1 MFMAYLDGSN
11 SNLQGKVCTVAGFLG
26 TESQWESFLEDW
38 AKTLG
43 RKKSLHMKDLRWWRD
58 SDRDLLAGLGALPD
72 KHRLKRVASLVR
84 NEDYGKIVKGKIR
97 DRYANP
103 YMLAVQMCAA
113 QILNY
118 VSPDA
123 SIAVYLEEQSVYKWR
138 VAELS
143 ESVVRM
149 NTGRLLSVS
158 TLKKG
163 KCSGFQAADYL
174 SYAVSQLREK
184 PRGFRTRWC
193 KSVLGI
199 GACIGF
205 SGAVT
210 PALDVALDTP
220 LQIPIKEME

>member
-26 TESQWESFLEDW
+26 TESQWEYFLEDW

-84 NEDYGKIVKGKIR
+84 NEDYAEIVKGKIR
-97 DRYANP
+97 DRCANP
-103 YMLAVQMCAA
+103 YMLAVQMCVA

-123 SIAVYLEEQSVYKWR
+123 SVAVYLEQQSVYKWR
-138 VAELS
+138 VTELS
-143 ESVVRM
+143 ERVLRM

-163 KCSGFQAADYL
+163 QCSGFQVADYL

-184 PRGFRTRWC
+184 PHGFRTRWC
-193 KSVLGI
+193 KSVLGN
-199 GACIGF
+199 GACIDL
-205 SGAVT
+205 SGDVT
-210 PALDVALDTP
+210 WFPGAKIAS
-220 LQIPIKEME
+220 